1 MKRIFRC
8 DTEKSDP
15 SNLKNKLSE
24 FGNRALDDIW
34 LSKGCPKNIEIVQQ
48 HLECEGNLRKARYGS
63 NLSPKYDGIHM
74 RGEMAVQHYTGSF
87 ANFLL
92 DTLPQFNN
100 SKNRINITPSHIQPP
115 SYSRSYS
122 DSVKNGRTRTHNN
135 AQPQFVTRHT
145 RYTGP
150 PQYSVHTQN
159 RFSAFQSGN

>member
-15 SNLKNKLSE
+15 SHLKNKLSE

-34 LSKGCPKNIEIVQQ
+34 LSKGCPKNIAIVHQQ
-48 HLECEGNLRKARYGS
+48 LECEGNLQRARFGS
-63 NLSPKYDGIHM
+63 SLSPRYDGIHM

-92 DTLPQFNN
+92 DTLPQFQN
-100 SKNRINITPSHIQPP
+100 SKNRINITPSHISPP
-115 SYSRSYS
+115 SYSRSYA
-122 DSVKNGRTRTHNN
+122 DSVKNGRARSHNQT
-135 AQPQFVTRHT
+135 QPQFVERNR
-145 RYTGP
+145 RYTA

-159 RFSAFQSGN
+159 RFSVFQSRN